1 MISISARRCFVAF
14 ALSGLLLGGCG
25 TIGNDSRNTSFQAAT
40 FGYES
45 ALRWGRFES
54 AFGYLDP
61 DLRKDKELPTS
72 LKGLRVTGYEI
83 IPAPLAANE
92 SEELATQ
99 SAKIDYYYDDRNVL
113 KSLVDHQTWRYDGKL
128 NNWWLTTGLPKF
140 K

>member
-1 MISISARRCFVAF
+1 MISAPARRFPVAL
-14 ALSGLLLGGCG
+14 ALCGLLPWGCG
-25 TIGNDSRNTSFQAAT
+25 TISNDSRNISFQAAT

-45 ALRWGRFES
+45 ALRWGNFAT

-61 DLRKDKELPTS
+61 DLRKDKELPTVF
-72 LKGLRVTGYEI
+72 KGLRVTGYEI

-99 SAKIDYYYDDRNVL
+99 SAKIDYYYDDRYVL
-113 KSLVDHQTWRYDGKL
+113 KSLVDRQTWRYDSKL

-140 K
+140 Q